1 MKKGW
6 VSRDET
12 EIKNDYTSIISN
24 DLYADEVKALSPN
37 AKALYYGTL
46 SVYHYLKGSY
56 KISNGHSRKFLQIFE
71 QNPLLIDDNLDEYIS
86 GIRNLLFTAISLGD
100 YNDVLKNIDRLLSL
114 DVKTDILKAK
124 VFAAAYLPRLIV
136 YNITGQHDKAAMLVE
151 EIERSIL
158 RYCNQLS
165 QTDVLYLRFNAACV
179 YFKIRD
185 FHKALHF
192 LSLIINSPEARSMPD
207 IYANALLLNIIVQ
220 YELEAY
226 DLLPY
231 ILRSTYLFLLKQK
244 RLYQFEK
251 IVLSFIR
258 KLSDVPKAGMTDLLE
273 QAKAEFLAL
282 AESNPYEKYA
292 MEHLGFLK
300 WLDTKIDRA

>member
-1 MKKGW
+1 
-6 VSRDET
+6 
-12 EIKNDYTSIISN
+12 
-24 DLYADEVKALSPN
+24 
-37 AKALYYGTL
+37 
-46 SVYHYLKGSY
+46 
-56 KISNGHSRKFLQIFE
+56 
-71 QNPLLIDDNLDEYIS
+71 
-86 GIRNLLFTAISLGD
+86 
-100 YNDVLKNIDRLLSL
+100 
-114 DVKTDILKAK
+114 
-124 VFAAAYLPRLIV
+124 
-136 YNITGQHDKAAMLVE
+136 
-151 EIERSIL
+151 
-158 RYCNQLS
+158 
-165 QTDVLYLRFNAACV
+165 
-179 YFKIRD
+179 
-185 FHKALHF
+185 
-192 LSLIINSPEARSMPD
+192 
-207 IYANALLLNIIVQ
+207 LNIIVQ